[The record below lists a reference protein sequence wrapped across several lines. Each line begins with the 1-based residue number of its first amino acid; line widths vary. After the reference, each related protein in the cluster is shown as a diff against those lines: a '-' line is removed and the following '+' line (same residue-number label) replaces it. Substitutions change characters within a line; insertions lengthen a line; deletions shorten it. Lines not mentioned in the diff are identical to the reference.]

1 MTYDKEKQNVLVWT
15 KTLVKEILVYD
26 VHSYYNNRIPISIAH
41 ALYAP
46 KYLTK

>member
-1 MTYDKEKQNVLVWT
+1 MTYDEEKQNVLVWT

-26 VHSYYNNRIPISIAH
+26 VHRYYNNMIPISTAH